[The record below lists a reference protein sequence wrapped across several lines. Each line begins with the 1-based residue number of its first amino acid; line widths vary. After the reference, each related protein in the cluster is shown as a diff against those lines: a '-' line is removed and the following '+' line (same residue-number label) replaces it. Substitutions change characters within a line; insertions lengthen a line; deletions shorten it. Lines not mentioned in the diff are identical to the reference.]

1 MAGTIHRI
9 AQGIDD
15 IRVAVWDEQGRLGK
29 LLLLFLLIITGA
41 AIPLVPIAFVARR
54 LAR

>member
-15 IRVAVWDEQGRLGK
+15 IRIAVWDERGRLGK
-29 LLLLFLLIITGA
+29 LLILLLLLVTGA
-41 AIPLVPIAFVARR
+41 AIPLILIAFVARR